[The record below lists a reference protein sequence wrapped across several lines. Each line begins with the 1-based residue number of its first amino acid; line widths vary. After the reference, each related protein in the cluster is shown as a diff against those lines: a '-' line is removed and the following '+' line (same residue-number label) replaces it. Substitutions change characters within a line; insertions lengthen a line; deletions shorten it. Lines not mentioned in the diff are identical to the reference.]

1 MPESFF
7 QVVVRYTVK
16 PSEIDT
22 VLGLLG
28 EMAAATRAEEANIS
42 YDFFQSAEDPAQIVI
57 LERYTDAAGFAA
69 HRGYGHIDRIGTAQ
83 IIPRLA
89 GRSIQTFENAT
100 DS

>member
-1 MPESFF
+1 MLETYF
-7 QVVVRYTVK
+7 QVVVRYQVK
-16 PSEIDT
+16 PEETET

-28 EMAAATRAEEANIS
+28 EMAAATRTEEANIS
-42 YDFFQSAEDPAQIVI
+42 YEFFQGVEDPAQIVI

-69 HRGYGHIDRIGTAQ
+69 HREYEHIERIGAAQ

-89 GRSIQTFENAT
+89 RRTIQTFDVRA

>member
-1 MPESFF
+1 MAKTFF

-16 PSEIDT
+16 SGEVDT
-22 VLGLLG
+22 VLQLLSD
-28 EMAAATRAEEANIS
+28 MAATARKEPANMS
-42 YDFFQSAEDPAQIVI
+42 YEFFQGAENPEQIVI

-69 HRGYGHIDRIGTAQ
+69 HREYEHIERIGASQ

-89 GRSIQTFENAT
+89 SRSIQTFENAT